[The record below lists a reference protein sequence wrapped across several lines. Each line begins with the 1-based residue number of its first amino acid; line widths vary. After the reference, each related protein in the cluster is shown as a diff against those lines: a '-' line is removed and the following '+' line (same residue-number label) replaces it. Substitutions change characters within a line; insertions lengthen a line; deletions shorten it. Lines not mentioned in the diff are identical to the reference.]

1 MHAASIFAG
10 PPSASMSETGPDPT
24 LSRIG
29 RVWTAS
35 PPGAWTE
42 HDRLATAV
50 EVLRRRL
57 TADPPRSVLLV
68 GETGAGKTTLAR
80 ALGDRL
86 IGEGWTVFEASAAD
100 VMAGQT
106 FMGQLEDQ
114 LLDLIE
120 ALEAPKTLWVA
131 PRLHELAH
139 AGRHQYNPVSV
150 LDQLLPL
157 IEAGRIR
164 VLGEVPAGA
173 YQQVAA
179 RQPRLRAALDAVD
192 VPALPPEAAL
202 DLARAW
208 ASQAPG
214 APLASEAVL
223 AEALTL
229 ARQYLPG
236 QALPGSLFRLLGLA
250 RTEAGGP
257 DAPPGGPAQ
266 VEPRHLLGTLR
277 ALTGLPDVVLDDRE
291 PLDLDAL
298 EAHFRSRVLGQDD
311 AVRTLVDR
319 VAMVKAGLTDPT
331 RPSGVFLFVGPTG
344 TGKTEIAKALAEY
357 LFGSADRLV
366 RLDMSEL
373 QTAEALDRVL
383 GGPAGQD
390 DQRALVDEVRE
401 HPFSVL
407 LLDEFE
413 KAAPAVW
420 DLFLQVFDDGRL
432 TDRAGRTVDFRHTI
446 VVLTSNLGAAVETAA
461 AIGFGAT
468 AGGFDPDRV
477 ARSLG
482 EVFRPEFL
490 NRIDRVVTFRPLG
503 RATMRELLR
512 AELRGV
518 LGRRGLR
525 QRPWAVEWDESAVEF
540 LLEAGFTPD
549 LGARPLKRA
558 VERHLLAPLARA
570 MATHA
575 VPEGDQFLFI
585 RAGADGLDV
594 EFVDPDADGVPV
606 VDEGEAERTLA
617 AIALDP
623 RGTPEDL
630 GLLRAVYGRL
640 ADTTGGPGW
649 DDTKAQALARMG
661 DPAFWSDDGRH
672 AVLGEAE
679 YRERIEAGL
688 ETAASL
694 LDRLASGDRPGGP
707 PRLVGRLAQ
716 QLFLVGEALAA
727 LEAAEPRDAYLQV
740 EAGEGDDGAA
750 RRVAAM
756 YRAWARKRRMRFD
769 VLDEAEAPFALVAAV
784 SGFGA
789 YRLLRDEPGLHVVEH
804 AGPEGKTRSTARVR
818 VAPQPASPAETPADE
833 RRRAAE
839 ALDGAPGEFAVV
851 RRYREGADPL
861 VRDAVAGWRTGRA
874 DRVLDG
880 DFDLVAAAA
889 RPRGRA

>member
-1 MHAASIFAG
+1 
-10 PPSASMSETGPDPT
+10 MSEPDPT
-24 LSRIG
+24 LTRIG

-35 PPGAWTE
+35 PAGSRVH
-42 HDRLATAV
+42 HDRLAAGV
-50 EVLRRRL
+50 DALYRRL
-57 TADPPRSVLLV
+57 VTDPARSVLLV

-86 IGEGWTVFEASAAD
+86 IAEGWTVFEASAAD

-114 LLDLIE
+114 LLDLIA
-120 ALEAPKTLWVA
+120 ALEEPKTLWVA

-179 RQPRLRAALDAVD
+179 RQPRLRTALDAVD
-192 VPALPPEAAL
+192 VPALPAEAAL
-202 DLARAW
+202 DLAQAW
-208 ASQAPG
+208 ARAEPG
-214 APLASEAVL
+214 RPPAASDAVL

-236 QALPGSLFRLLGLA
+236 LALPGSLFRLLHLA
-250 RTEAGGP
+250 RAEAEQAATATNGAGG
-257 DAPPGGPAQ
+257 GRI
-266 VEPRHLLGTLR
+266 EPRHLLATLR

-291 PLDLDAL
+291 PLDLAAL
-298 EAHFRSRVLGQDD
+298 EAHFQSRVLGQDD

-383 GGPAGQD
+383 GGPPGQD

-461 AIGFGAT
+461 GIGFGAS

-490 NRIDRVVTFRPLG
+490 NRIDRVVTFRPLS

-512 AELRGV
+512 SELRAV
-518 LGRRGLR
+518 LERRGLR

-570 MATHA
+570 MAAHA
-575 VPEGDQFLFI
+575 VPEGDQFLFL
-585 RAGADGLDV
+585 RAGRDGLDV
-594 EFVDPDADGVPV
+594 EFVDPDADGVPTV
-606 VDEGEAERTLA
+606 VEDEAERTLA
-617 AIALDP
+617 AVALDP

-640 ADTTGGPGW
+640 AGVLDRPSW
-649 DDTKAQALARMG
+649 EDAKAEALARMG
-661 DPAFWSDDGRH
+661 DPAFWTDDGRH

-679 YRERIEAGL
+679 YRERIGAGL

-694 LDRLASGDRPGGP
+694 LDRLAGGDRPGGP

-727 LEAAEPRDAYLQV
+727 LEADEPRDAYLRV
-740 EAGEGDDGAA
+740 EAGEGDDAAA
-750 RRVAAM
+750 RRVASM
-756 YRAWARKRRMRFD
+756 YQAWARARRMRLD
-769 VLDEAEAPFALVAAV
+769 VLRETAVPYALTMAV

-789 YRLLRDEPGLHVVEH
+789 YRLLRGEPGLHVVERSE
-804 AGPEGKTRSTARVR
+804 AGAKSRSTARVH
-818 VAPQPASPAETPADE
+818 VAPQPASPAASP
-833 RRRAAE
+833 AE
-839 ALDGAPGEFAVV
+839 ALRQAAARLDAAPGPLAIV
-851 RRYREGADPL
+851 RRYREGADAL
-861 VRDAVAGWRTGRA
+861 VRDAARGWRTGRA

-880 DFDLVAAAA
+880 DFDLFAAAA
-889 RPRGRA
+889 GG